1 MSEKVTAN
9 LRKMAAIALRVALAV
24 SFLSAVADRF
34 GVWGPPGSPN
44 VAWGTFDSFLQYT
57 GLLLWF
63 LPPTLVS
70 ISGWVATVLEV
81 LLALGLL
88 SGYCLRWVALAS
100 AVLLFAFAVS
110 MTVALGWEPAFSY
123 SVWTASAA
131 ACLLASLDESKPT
144 RKVIDNT

>member
-88 SGYCLRWVALAS
+88 SGYCLRWFAAS
-100 AVLLFAFAVS
+100 G
-110 MTVALGWEPAFSY
+110 MCY
-123 SVWTASAA
+123 SSH
-131 ACLLASLDESKPT
+131 LPFP
-144 RKVIDNT
+144 